1 MASAGDRDTPETAAR
16 PLRPQALV
24 PLVAVVAAES
34 AVVFIGA
41 LWVLSGLFTG
51 HAASVVRTLMLAVLL
66 AGGGLWLARTSM
78 ALWAGRRWP
87 RAAAL
92 TAQLFA
98 VIIAAAILLPLSW
111 WIALLVAA
119 AALVA
124 GGCLFR
130 QDVVDWTTQDV
141 PADRR

>member
-1 MASAGDRDTPETAAR
+1 MASAGHRDTAEAAR

-24 PLVAVVAAES
+24 PLVGIVAAES
-34 AVVFIGA
+34 GVVFAGA
-41 LWVLSGLFTG
+41 RWALSGLFTG
-51 HAASVVRTLMLAVLL
+51 HAASAVTTLMLTVLL
-66 AGGGLWLARTSM
+66 AAGGLWVARTSM

-92 TAQLFA
+92 TFQLFA
-98 VIIAAAILLPLSW
+98 VIIAVAILLPLSRW
-111 WIALLVAA
+111 LALLVAA

-124 GGCLFR
+124 GGSLFR

-141 PADRR
+141 APDRR

>member
-1 MASAGDRDTPETAAR
+1 MSTHGRYRLLP
-16 PLRPQALV
+16 V
-24 PLVAVVAAES
+24 VAVSWATALSTTTIPDAAP
-34 AVVFIGA
+34 AAAGA

-51 HAASVVRTLMLAVLL
+51 HAASAVTTLMLTVLL
-66 AGGGLWLARTSM
+66 AVGGLWVARTSM

-92 TAQLFA
+92 TFQLFA
-98 VIIAAAILLPLSW
+98 VIIAVAILLPLSRW
-111 WIALLVAA
+111 LALLVAA

-124 GGCLFR
+124 GGSLFR

-141 PADRR
+141 APDRR